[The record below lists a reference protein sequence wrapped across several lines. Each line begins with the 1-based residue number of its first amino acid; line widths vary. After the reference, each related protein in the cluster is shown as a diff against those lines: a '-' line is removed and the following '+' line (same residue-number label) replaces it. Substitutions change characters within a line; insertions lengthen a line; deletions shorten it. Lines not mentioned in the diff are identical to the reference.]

1 MNRRRASS
9 SFSTPEPKR
18 QDLSL
23 NIVIDD
29 LHDLIFDGPL
39 TPLTPLEDS
48 PEEVSSDEEI
58 PPSSKWR
65 RRAEDGWML
74 PGEDEDDL
82 SGILWQSTWIKCNK
96 LKGTNSQPSTL

>member
-23 NIVIDD
+23 NIIVDN
-29 LHDLIFDGPL
+29 LHDLLFDGQL
-39 TPLTPLEDS
+39 SPLTPLEDS
-48 PEEVSSDEEI
+48 LEDSPEEAPSDEEV

-82 SGILWQSTWIKCNK
+82 IGIPWKSKWIKC
-96 LKGTNSQPSTL
+96 